1 MRKFIIIGILILLTS
16 CSQKNETNN
25 TNFIETENINGET
38 LDSEKIDQIKSLL
51 SDEEKDST
59 INSSTGVI
67 KPTNNNVKKT
77 DFPTIIIN
85 DKTNNLIK
93 TDTGILTEE
102 EIDIIDNTADAEID
116 ELIDILFKDIN

>member
-1 MRKFIIIGILILLTS
+1 MRKFIIIWILILLTS

-25 TNFIETENINGET
+25 TNFIETENINWET

-59 INSSTGVI
+59 INSSTWVI

-93 TDTGILTEE
+93 TDTWILTEE